1 MSGPRRVSA
10 AVRRFRAAVRRR
22 KAESGQVS
30 VLILGMV
37 MLAMLLIVGGVDVT
51 AAQLARVRLVDAA
64 DAAALDAADALD
76 EATAYR
82 SGLSDAVVLSSATVK
97 EAAAAYLLVRP
108 KPEGVR
114 AWGIAPGTG
123 ALNGDTAVV
132 VLDATVELPMTGG
145 LLAALGKEIAVHVE
159 AKARAPLL
167 PVP

>member
-22 KAESGQVS
+22 RAESGQVS

-97 EAAAAYLLVRP
+97 EAAAAYLSVRP
-108 KPEGVR
+108 KPEGCGRGGSRRGR
-114 AWGIAPGTG
+114 ALRA
-123 ALNGDTAVV
+123 
-132 VLDATVELPMTGG
+132 AT
-145 LLAALGKEIAVHVE
+145 
-159 AKARAPLL
+159 PLSSSWM
-167 PVP
+167 PPSNCR

>member
-1 MSGPRRVSA
+1 M
-10 AVRRFRAAVRRR
+10 RRR

-64 DAAALDAADALD
+64 DAA
-76 EATAYR
+76 
-82 SGLSDAVVLSSATVK
+82 
-97 EAAAAYLLVRP
+97 
-108 KPEGVR
+108 
-114 AWGIAPGTG
+114 WGIAPGTG
-123 ALNGDTAVV
+123 AQGGDTAVV
-132 VLDATVELPMTGG
+132 VLDAIVELPMTGG